1 MDLEAKIIVTFVWGI
16 IAFEVTAYLTLYAP
30 LLYQ

>member
-16 IAFEVTAYLTLYAP
+16 ITFETTTYLTLYAP